1 MINVNIGVLGH
12 VDSGKTSLCR
22 CLSEVLSTCALD
34 KHKQSQER
42 GITIDLGFSSFYI
55 KKKNSNLDCNRSKK
69 YDERESNDKKK
80 SVPNNGELGGPF
92 NRTESLSSLTWENE
106 PEEETIQVC
115 LVDCPGHHSLL
126 KCIVMGAEITDM
138 IFLVIDINKGIQKQT
153 LECLVLCEIVKSDVI
168 IVLNKIDLI
177 PAREREKKI
186 IIMKRK
192 IEEALSKTCLR
203 HLTYYIV
210 SLSADTKK
218 EDTAS
223 CKREEEGEE
232 GEEENRKEH
241 PCSLLKREDASSP
254 FCDKKKDKLN
264 TSRSTTSPIFSLGE
278 EQIVKNG
285 SKQTVLHK
293 KEEAWKKKQKSTNIN
308 ILVNLL
314 RDVIKIP
321 KRESSSFE
329 EFYFLYDHTFD
340 IKGKGTVYTGTVIK
354 GMIKI
359 NHLITILPLNIQGKI
374 KDIQSFKRK
383 KKEGIKGDRLS
394 LLISHNHEKNI
405 KKVER
410 GIIVHENTDIF
421 HFSIF
426 ICKVK
431 LVEFYKKNMNNAELL
446 TCIIGFSSSLC
457 YGYFFKKM
465 CHQDCDGGANLKETD
480 ECLQTTTSSQFDRR
494 GNYLLVD
501 DHELSSLQRR
511 GEQIGE
517 AASNT
522 GAEDGELF
530 FLTVLKKKIYCFPNE
545 KCIFLKSD
553 DSLGCRI
560 CMHGEIIDIV
570 NDRQRC
576 NGGNGGNS
584 SGCYGKGGLNPVHS
598 RGGDPPFM
606 VNRKPAMNEYE
617 CFKHFK
623 ILKEKEKVGFIERVL
638 DNFTIL
644 GKNVFTSV
652 SQITPYLHKKIY
664 LVDAGYQEDKKSF
677 RIKHVGCIAKAFA
690 KSGKFVAQFDED
702 ISHIK
707 QKYKLYILLIKYYKD
722 IFTKRKA
729 KVAKETSAEGG
740 FFLPSKFAPQENGV
754 AVCHPARRLFAKAST
769 DVSTSTCR

>member
-55 KKKNSNLDCNRSKK
+55 KKKNSKLDCNRSKK
-69 YDERESNDKKK
+69 YDERDSNDKEKN
-80 SVPNNGELGGPF
+80 VPNNGEFVGPF
-92 NRTESLSSLTWENE
+92 NKTESLSLLTWENE

-186 IIMKRK
+186 MIMKRK
-192 IEEALSKTCLR
+192 IEQALSKTCLR

-210 SLSADTKK
+210 SLSADMKK

-223 CKREEEGEE
+223 CKREGEGEGEE

-241 PCSLLKREDASSP
+241 PCSLLKREGAASSI
-254 FCDKKKDKLN
+254 CDKKKDKLN
-264 TSRSTTSPIFSLGE
+264 TSSSTSPIFSLGE

-285 SKQTVLHK
+285 SKQSVLHK
-293 KEEAWKKKQKSTNIN
+293 KEEGLKKKQKSTNIN

-314 RDVIKIP
+314 KDVIKIP
-321 KRESSSFE
+321 KRESSSYE

-359 NHLITILPLNIQGKI
+359 NHMITILPLNIQGKI
-374 KDIQSFKRK
+374 KDMQSFKRR

-410 GIIVHENTDIF
+410 GIIVYENTDIF

-465 CHQDCDGGANLKETD
+465 CHEDCQGGADFQRTG

-494 GNYLLVD
+494 GSYLLVD
-501 DHELSSLQRR
+501 DHELSCLQRR

-553 DSLGCRI
+553 DSLSCRI
-560 CMHGEIIDIV
+560 CMHGEILDIV

-576 NGGNGGNS
+576 NGGNG
-584 SGCYGKGGLNPVHS
+584 SGCYGKGGLNLVHS

-606 VNRKPAMNEYE
+606 VNRKPAVNDYE

-623 ILKEKEKVGFIERVL
+623 ILKEKEKVGFIDRVL

-644 GKNVFTSV
+644 GKNAFTSV

-722 IFTKRKA
+722 IFTKRK
-729 KVAKETSAEGG
+729 V
-740 FFLPSKFAPQENGV
+740 FM
-754 AVCHPARRLFAKAST
+754 
-769 DVSTSTCR
+769 